1 MPLLNCLRRIARHDD
16 QEFSN
21 QSILNAME
29 KFVKTV
35 NSMDETILVPCRL
48 MDRKV
53 GDASDMVPAA
63 PKAQHHGAH
72 HGKKSN
78 RASIREVLNTSEL
91 FQLYNMLKV
100 VKVDLLWGRQDAEDS
115 VEESVVMG
123 CATKSASSKGS
134 SNSTTNISSSNN
146 STTNSTSINT
156 TADATANINSSSG
169 SSVTGCE
176 KIEPNSSNSNLA
188 STTTPSTKGHIRRP
202 STVSVASSNSASTL
216 SDSDSETSAEN
227 DSGIESECNQE
238 QDRSAELAKQFRT
251 HLIGLYRSLEQMSEA
266 ANYLTARY
274 QSDGVQTIIN
284 KILLVC
290 KACLECADRLI
301 LGEV

>member
-1 MPLLNCLRRIARHDD
+1 MNGYTDLPTNMENSRNCLRRIARHDD

-21 QSILNAME
+21 QSILNAMD
-29 KFVKTV
+29 KFVRNV
-35 NSMDETILVPCRL
+35 NAMDETILVPCRL

-53 GDASDMVPAA
+53 GDTTDTVPLP
-63 PKAQHHGAH
+63 PKAQLHGAH

-134 SNSTTNISSSNN
+134 SNSTNTIGTNN
-146 STTNSTSINT
+146 STTNSTSSNT
-156 TADATANINSSSG
+156 TSDATANSNSSTG
-169 SSVTGCE
+169 SSATGSE
-176 KIEPNSSNSNLA
+176 KIEPNSSPA
-188 STTTPSTKGHIRRP
+188 STTTTSTKGHIRRP

-227 DSGIESECNQE
+227 DSGIESEGNQE

-274 QSDGVQTIIN
+274 QSDVGPV
-284 KILLVC
+284 
-290 KACLECADRLI
+290 
-301 LGEV
+301 